1 MALTAITL
9 CASALIKIGAQPI
22 ASFEDGTAE
31 GEVAK
36 SLYAGVRDA
45 LLAAHPWSFAT
56 TQVALPRLAQ
66 SPSAEFRYAF
76 QLPPDF
82 LRAISA
88 GTAGRG
94 TGLLYRIQGSKLLTD
109 VESVALTHIF
119 RADESSF
126 PPFFASALMARL
138 AAEFCL
144 PLTESASRADFLSRL
159 AESELRFARRA
170 DSQQASATAL
180 GAFPLI
186 SVRG

>member
-36 SLYAGVRDA
+36 SLYPGVRDA
-45 LLAAHPWSFAT
+45 LLASHPWSFGT
-56 TQVALPRLAQ
+56 TQAALPRLAQ

-88 GTAGRG
+88 GTAGRA
-94 TGLLYRIQGSKLLTD
+94 TGLLYRIQGSKLMTD
-109 VESVALTHIF
+109 VETVALTHIF
-119 RADESSF
+119 RPDESSF

-138 AAEFCL
+138 AADFCL
-144 PLTESASRADFLSRL
+144 PLTENTSRAELL
-159 AESELRFARRA
+159 ARFAEAELRSARRA

-180 GAFPLI
+180 GSFPLI
-186 SVRG
+186 SIRG

>member
-9 CASALIKIGAQPI
+9 CASALIKIGPQPI

-36 SLYAGVRDA
+36 SLYPGVRDA
-45 LLAAHPWSFAT
+45 LLASHPWSFAT
-56 TQVALPRLAQ
+56 TQAALPRLAQ

-88 GTAGRG
+88 GTAGRA
-94 TGLLYRIQGSKLLTD
+94 TGLLYRIQGSKLMTNVD
-109 VESVALTHIF
+109 TVALTHTF
-119 RADESSF
+119 RPDEGGF
-126 PPFFASALMARL
+126 PPFFTSALMARL

-144 PLTESASRADFLSRL
+144 PLTENTSRAELLARL
-159 AESELRFARRA
+159 AEAELRSARRA
-170 DSQQASATAL
+170 DSQQASAKAL
-180 GAFPLI
+180 GSFPLI

>member
-9 CASALIKIGAQPI
+9 CARALTKLGAQPI
-22 ASFEDGTAE
+22 TSFEDGSAE
-31 GEVAK
+31 AEVAS
-36 SLYAGVRDA
+36 SLYPGIRDA
-45 LLAAHPWSFAT
+45 LLASHPWSFAT
-56 TQVALPRLAQ
+56 TQASLPRLAQ

-88 GTAGRG
+88 GTAGRAS
-94 TGLLYRIQGSKLLTD
+94 GLLYRIQGSKLLTD
-109 VESVALTHIF
+109 VETVALTQIF
-119 RADESSF
+119 RAEEASF
-126 PPFFASALMARL
+126 PPFFAATLAARL

-144 PLTESASRADFLSRL
+144 PLTENTTRADLLSRL
-159 AESELRFARRA
+159 AEAELRSARRA

-180 GAFPLI
+180 GTFPLI

>member
-36 SLYAGVRDA
+36 SLYPGVRDA
-45 LLAAHPWSFAT
+45 LLASHPWSFAT
-56 TQVALPRLAQ
+56 TQAVLPRLAQ

-88 GTAGRG
+88 GTAGRA

-109 VESVALTHIF
+109 VEAVALTHIF
-119 RADESSF
+119 RPDESSF
-126 PPFFASALMARL
+126 PPFLPRRSWRAWPRNSACHLRRTPPAQI
-138 AAEFCL
+138 C
-144 PLTESASRADFLSRL
+144 SRAWLRQNCAARGAPIANRPARPRLDHSR
-159 AESELRFARRA
+159 
-170 DSQQASATAL
+170 
-180 GAFPLI
+180 
-186 SVRG
+186 